1 MALQSM
7 TGFARHEGQF
17 DDASWVWELRSVNG
31 KGLDL
36 RFRLPTGYETI
47 EGKVRKIGQ
56 SMLSR
61 GNVQISLQTLQSFS
75 TATPVINES
84 VVDAI
89 ISNAEKLR
97 ERVGGDMPDVAELL
111 NIRGV
116 LEFEEAAVSEDA
128 REAFEK
134 EVVSS
139 FEQALS
145 ELVKARATEGAAIEA
160 VLKSQIDKIAALH
173 TSIEANEDRSLE
185 AIRARMKEQLDRL
198 IEDNDKLDQQ
208 RLHQEA
214 ALLAA
219 KADIQEELDRLSVH
233 LDSATKLLAG
243 DGPIGRKLDFLSQEF
258 NRECNTICSKSN
270 SASVSSL
277 GLDMKLVIDQF
288 REQIQNME

>member
-233 LDSATKLLAG
+233 LDTATKLLAG